1 MIFVMEL
8 DGYISTSEYARYKG
22 CSQQTVYNMVRKG
35 LLASRTY
42 KRKSMLG
49 LLVAK
54 PLGYDD
60 WVKQLKTE
68 QYGQQ
73 E

>member
-1 MIFVMEL
+1 MEL
-8 DGYISTSEYARYKG
+8 DDFISTSEYARFKG
-22 CSQQTVYNMVRKG
+22 CSQQTVYNMVHKG

-49 LLVAK
+49 VLVAK

-60 WVKQLKTE
+60 WANKLKKTE
-68 QYGQQ
+68 
-73 E
+73 